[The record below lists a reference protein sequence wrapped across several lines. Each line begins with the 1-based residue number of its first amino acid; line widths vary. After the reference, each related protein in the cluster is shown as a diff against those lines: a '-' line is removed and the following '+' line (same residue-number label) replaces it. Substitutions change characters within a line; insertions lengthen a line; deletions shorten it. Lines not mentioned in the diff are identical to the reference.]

1 MLADVLVH
9 TGVVVTV
16 GRAFVRPF
24 ADLSGESFKLELG
37 ALADVNPAGF
47 PSRRLDAVVFS
58 PHKFVGGPG
67 STGVLIVKR
76 ALLTRVTPA
85 QPGRTTTVAVCRMWI
100 RRC

>member
-1 MLADVLVH
+1 MGLV
-9 TGVVVTV
+9 
-16 GRAFVRPF
+16 P
-24 ADLSGESFKLELG
+24 
-37 ALADVNPAGF
+37 LADVNPAGL

-85 QPGRTTTVAVCRMWI
+85 QPGGTTTVVGVECGLGGRVFNVGLVADVVVVH
-100 RRC
+100 